1 MLTQSL
7 NEMNVAEDDV
17 AAAAAAYS
25 HQWLRAYGCVSRCCT
40 SVWQDYFLHALFLYS
55 LMFCFGLAVENT
67 RSAFAIKSSPQNST
81 QTQSNKSVKC
91 ATKSCER
98 GFGSQCQAKSVNELG
113 MRMSKVR
120 IKAAGG

>member
-40 SVWQDYFLHALFLYS
+40 SVWQDYFLHALFFIFFNVFFF
-55 LMFCFGLAVENT
+55 FCFAWQSKIRVQHSQLNPLHKIL
-67 RSAFAIKSSPQNST
+67 RKHNQIK
-81 QTQSNKSVKC
+81 V
-91 ATKSCER
+91 
-98 GFGSQCQAKSVNELG
+98 
-113 MRMSKVR
+113 
-120 IKAAGG
+120 